1 MGEWRGCA
9 CGEGFYFERLQPRM
23 TGERLAGYL
32 NALSD
37 ERARAALQRCCG
49 ARHWVDAMLA
59 ARPFARDA
67 ELLATAER
75 VWWGLGRADWLEA
88 FAAHPRIGGSTATEW
103 TRREQAGVDGAPAAT
118 LSALARHTAVYEQRF
133 GHVFLICATGRAA
146 DEMLD
151 ALRHRLTNDPTTE
164 LRIAAA
170 EQAKITRLRLDKLV
184 AP

>member
-88 FAAHPRIGGSTATEW
+88 FAAHPRIGGRGGAGMDW
-103 TRREQAGVDGAPAAT
+103 ARRAQAGGAER
-118 LSALARHTAVYEQRF
+118 ALAKVAWVVEWVGTYETQ
-133 GHVFLICATGRAA
+133 V
-146 DEMLD
+146 
-151 ALRHRLTNDPTTE
+151 
-164 LRIAAA
+164 
-170 EQAKITRLRLDKLV
+170 
-184 AP
+184 